1 MPEHPFFARFYDRLT
16 ARMERGGLGEMRRRL
31 LASASGRVLEL
42 GAGTGP
48 NLSYYT
54 DAVME
59 LVLAEPDP
67 HMARI
72 LRERLQR
79 EGTAAGKPSVIEAPA
94 EELPFD
100 DGSFD
105 VVVATLVLCTVENPA
120 RAVAEVRRVLV
131 EGGRLLYLE
140 HVRSARHGLARWQDW
155 FERPWGWVAGGCHP
169 NRATDELLAGA
180 GFFIDSLERDK
191 LPKGPPL
198 IRPMIRGIAVRP
210 GRFEGS

>member
-1 MPEHPFFARFYDRLT
+1 
-16 ARMERGGLGEMRRRL
+16 MERSGLGEMRHHL

-42 GAGTGP
+42 GAGTGA
-48 NLSYYT
+48 NLEYYT
-54 DAVME
+54 DAVTE

-67 HMARI
+67 HMAKI
-72 LRERLQR
+72 LRERLR
-79 EGTAAGKPSVIEAPA
+79 RDGTAAGNPSVIEAPA

-120 RAVAEVRRVLV
+120 RALAEARRVLV

-155 FERPWGWVAGGCHP
+155 FEKPWGWVAGGCHP
-169 NRATDELLAGA
+169 NRATDQLIASA

-191 LPKGPPL
+191 LVKTPPL
-198 IRPMIRGIAVRP
+198 IRPVIRGVAVRP
-210 GRFEGS
+210 GRVEGS